1 MVRLALER
9 VDQEP
14 VEADLGSEA
23 LASGDPADRVA
34 LAVGARAVWDLVWAQ
49 DPVVWDLV
57 LAQDPEALAV
67 EVRAVWGLVWDQDLA
82 DQAAAD
88 QAAVCKQ
95 PALGLELATMAAQL
109 WFRESSLVFREEPL
123 VDEASR
129 QKKNFSGFSGR

>member
-34 LAVGARAVWDLVWAQ
+34 LAVGARAVWDLVW
-49 DPVVWDLV
+49 
-57 LAQDPEALAV
+57 AQDPEALAV

-109 WFRESSLVFREEPL
+109 WFRESSLVFQEEPL